1 MLINPIQAAARRSR
15 LPEAALAMGLCLAM
29 ILGTS
34 AAQTQRSVAEKLVR
48 LHILANSDSDHDQAV
63 KLRVRDDL
71 LARMAEMDA
80 VPAPE
85 QLEIWANQSLAEQ
98 GETVTARAVRTRMYF
113 DTREYETF
121 ALPAGYYDAVR
132 IILGE
137 GAGQNWWCVLF
148 PPLGSGACEEEF
160 SQIASQ
166 HGMTPGEISFVT
178 RDGTRYVLRFKAAE
192 LLWEFV
198 HSALEF

>member
-1 MLINPIQAAARRSR
+1 MMDPIRAHARRRR

-29 ILGTS
+29 ILATS
-34 AAQTQRSVAEKLVR
+34 AAQTQRQVAEKMVR
-48 LHILANSDSDHDQAV
+48 LHILANSDSPHDQAV
-63 KLRVRDDL
+63 KLAVRDDL
-71 LARMAEMDA
+71 LACMANQQEL
-80 VPAPE
+80 PRLQ
-85 QLEIWANQSLAEQ
+85 QLEDWANASLQRQ
-98 GETVTARAVRTRMYF
+98 GEPVTARAERVRMYF
-113 DTREYETF
+113 DTREYESF

-148 PPLGSGACEEEF
+148 PPLCSGVCETAF
-160 SQIASQ
+160 SEIALE
-166 HGMTPGEISFVT
+166 HGMTPGEISFIT

-198 HSALEF
+198 HRVGEF

>member
-121 ALPAGYYDAVR
+121 ALPAGYIALLSG
-132 IILGE
+132 LGVTWVGI
-137 GAGQNWWCVLF
+137 GA
-148 PPLGSGACEEEF
+148 
-160 SQIASQ
+160 
-166 HGMTPGEISFVT
+166 
-178 RDGTRYVLRFKAAE
+178 YVLIDHIRTQKR
-192 LLWEFV
+192 
-198 HSALEF
+198 SKNR